1 MDLPEQ
7 VLEKLKAVFPE
18 AYNRDQDDLREDDTA
33 EAAKS
38 ATPTAPKKPKQ
49 LVKKAKQVLAE
60 VDPKFDVTDE
70 TSALKKVLRGS
81 LRSQHRAA
89 IERMCQELTPR
100 AGKTRHLGL
109 TFYNA
114 FILHEVQ
121 RGSRPR
127 RLGGLALRASH
138 PQGPAIK

>member
-7 VLEKLKAVFPE
+7 VLERLKLVFPE

-33 EAAKS
+33 EAAKPT
-38 ATPTAPKKPKQ
+38 TPTAPKKLKQ

-89 IERMCQELTPR
+89 IERMCQELIPR

-109 TFYNA
+109 TSYNA

-121 RGSRPR
+121 RGADLDDLKDLLSEQ
-127 RLGGLALRASH
+127 AIA
-138 PQGPAIK
+138 QGHAIK